1 MPIEISNDS
10 VKRKYVYVLFRKHL
24 SQNHYEPVIL
34 HDSWKCNSFIINVRL
49 LRFAFHY
56 LFRNVSSNINM
67 KSTTVFFIRSL
78 YLYVILVKNIY
89 IYIYI
94 YIYIHTHTH
103 TYVFLHVSYYFTIG
117 NFLLAY
123 RFALC
128 CSSIFF
134 SKIIHRRIPAF
145 CHFFLRFPRIL
156 FLLARWM

>member
-1 MPIEISNDS
+1 MPIEILNDS

-89 IYIYI
+89 
-94 YIYIHTHTH
+94 THTH
-103 TYVFLHVSYYFTIG
+103 TCIFACIALLYDRKFFTRLSFRTLLFV
-117 NFLLAY
+117 NF
-123 RFALC
+123 
-128 CSSIFF
+128 FF

-156 FLLARWM
+156 FLLARWI

>member
-34 HDSWKCNSFIINVRL
+34 RDSWKCNSFIINVRL

-94 YIYIHTHTH
+94 YTHTH
-103 TYVFLHVSYYFTIG
+103 IYMYFCMYRITLRSEIFYSLIVSHSVVRQFFLVKLFTAVFLLFATFFYA
-117 NFLLAY
+117 FLV
-123 RFALC
+123 F
-128 CSSIFF
+128 SFF
-134 SKIIHRRIPAF
+134 
-145 CHFFLRFPRIL
+145 
-156 FLLARWM
+156 